1 MCQSFRF
8 KLIFHG
14 IVGDEKA
21 LLRRRGDKFVV
32 GRSAVVGEVVAAEN
46 GLICRKPLFYHAVLC
61 VRIGGESHVTLA
73 VVFEHA
79 RAVYRDKI
87 EYGLCLF
94 EIVPGLVGKISGVV
108 RVEHRL
114 FAV

>member
-1 MCQSFRF
+1 M
-8 KLIFHG
+8 
-14 IVGDEKA
+14 
-21 LLRRRGDKFVV
+21 

-46 GLICRKPLFYHAVLC
+46 GLIRRKLLFYHAVFC
-61 VRIGGESHVTLA
+61 VRIGGEPHVTLT

-87 EYGLCLF
+87 EYGLFTF
-94 EIVPGLVGKISGVV
+94 EIVPGLVGEISGVV